1 MIAVIAA
8 RQAKSAFHYTMLFNQ
23 LGYQTLSVRETAPL
37 LSCIQ
42 HPMSCLLLVEDGFM
56 ENTSAHALINLIRSI
71 PGPKST
77 IPILRVWKGPILADG
92 CESGAIETVSAPV
105 TGAALESALRSLRLS
120 RAG

>member
-8 RQAKSAFHYTMLFNQ
+8 RQAKSAFHYMMLFKQ
-23 LGYQTLSVRETAPL
+23 LGYQTLAVRETAPL

-71 PGPKST
+71 PGPRSS

-92 CESGAIETVSAPV
+92 CESGAIETISAPV